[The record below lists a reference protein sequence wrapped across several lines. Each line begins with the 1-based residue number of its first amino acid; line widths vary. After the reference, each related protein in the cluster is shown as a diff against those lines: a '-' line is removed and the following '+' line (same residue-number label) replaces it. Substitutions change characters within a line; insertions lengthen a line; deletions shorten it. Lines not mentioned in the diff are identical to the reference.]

1 MSVFKDKVLLI
12 TGGTGSF
19 GNAVLRRFLNSDIKE
34 IRIFSRDEKK
44 QDDMRHA
51 LQSQKVKFY
60 IGNVRNKRSVD
71 VAMKGVDY
79 VFSAAALKQVP
90 SCEFFPME
98 ATRTNVEGTE
108 NVLLSAIEH
117 GVKNVVVLSTDKAA
131 YPINAMGISKALM
144 EKVAIAKGRELGEGA
159 ATTICCTRYGNVM
172 ASRGSVIPLWVEQMM
187 EGKPITITDPNMTR
201 FMMTLD
207 DAVDLVVYAFTHGH
221 NGDLFVQKAPAATL
235 ATLAEALKQIYA
247 KIDPKYGET
256 EVKIIGTRHGE
267 KLYETLVTREE
278 MAKAIDCGNYYRI
291 PCDTRDLNYDK
302 FFIEGNESISQI
314 EDYHSHN
321 TRRLDV
327 EGMKEQLMRL
337 RFIQED
343 LGLLPRA
350 KAREIR
356 SE

>member
-1 MSVFKDKVLLI
+1 MSIFANKILMI

-34 IRIFSRDEKK
+34 VRIFSRDEKK

-51 LQSQKVKFY
+51 LQNPKVKFY
-60 IGNVRNKRSVD
+60 IGDVRDKASVD
-71 VAMKGVDY
+71 VAMRGVDY
-79 VFSAAALKQVP
+79 VFAAAALKQVP

-98 ATRTNVEGTE
+98 ATRTNVVGTG
-108 NVLLSAIEH
+108 NVLASAIEH
-117 GVKNVVVLSTDKAA
+117 AVQKVVVLSTDKAA

-144 EKVAIAKGRELGEGA
+144 EKVAIAKGRELGEDA
-159 ATTICCTRYGNVM
+159 PTTICCTRYGNVM
-172 ASRGSVIPLWVEQMM
+172 ASRGSVIPLWVEQM
-187 EGKPITITDPNMTR
+187 EQGKPITITDPNMTR

-207 DAVDLVVYAFTHGH
+207 DAVDLVIYAFTNGK

-235 ATLAEALKQIYA
+235 VTLAEALKKTYAQIV
-247 KIDPKYGET
+247 PRYGET
-256 EVKIIGTRHGE
+256 EVRVIGTRHGE
-267 KLYETLVTREE
+267 KIYETLVTREE
-278 MAKAIDCGNYYRI
+278 MAKAIDMGDYYRI

-302 FFIEGNESISQI
+302 FFTEGNEEVASI

-327 EGMKEQLMRL
+327 EGMKELLLKL
-337 RFIQED
+337 RFIRED
-343 LGLLPRA
+343 LGLEPRVKA
-350 KAREIR
+350 KEIR